1 MYHPTHDP
9 AIIRH
14 MIDEGY
20 AHADSDRLAAL
31 ARSRRTHR
39 PSFLERLGGR
49 VASFQSALSH
59 RPVTRPT
66 ARTSRP

>member
-14 MIDEGY
+14 MIDTGY

-31 ARSRRTHR
+31 ARSRRTPR
-39 PSFLERLGGR
+39 PSILQRVGGR
-49 VASFQSALSH
+49 VASFEATLLH
-59 RPVTRPT
+59 RPVSRTT
-66 ARTSRP
+66 ARTIRP